1 MVLESKTA
9 LITGGASGIGAGI
22 ARKFNQSGARVA
34 ICDIDAPTGEKTA
47 QELGANARYYALDIA
62 NESSVNAAVDAIA
75 RDLGHID
82 ILVNNAGITNDKLI
96 LRMTESDWERVL
108 KINLTGTF
116 LVTRAVAKY
125 MIKQR
130 SGRIVN
136 IASIIGII
144 GNAGQANYA
153 ASKAGIIG
161 FTKSCAK
168 EFASRNI
175 TVNAIAPGFIQTRMT
190 DTLPEEAKNAYLKNI
205 PLNRFGT
212 PEDVANLAQFLASDD
227 AAYITGHV
235 VNLDGG
241 MVM

>member
-9 LITGGASGIGAGI
+9 MITGGASGIGAGI
-22 ARKFNQSGARVA
+22 ARKFSQSGARVA
-34 ICDIDAPTGEKTA
+34 ICDIDAQAGEKTA
-47 QELGANARYYALDIA
+47 QELGANVSFYALDIA
-62 NESSVNAAVDAIA
+62 NESSVNTAVDAIA
-75 RDLGHID
+75 RDLGRID

-96 LRMTESDWERVL
+96 LRMTESDWDRVL

-125 MIKQR
+125 MLKQR

-136 IASIIGII
+136 IASVIGII

-190 DTLPEEAKNAYLKNI
+190 ETLPEAAKNAYLKNI

-212 PEDVANLAQFLASDD
+212 PEDVANLARFLASDD

>member
-1 MVLESKTA
+1 MILESKTA

-22 ARKFNQSGARVA
+22 ARKFSREGSRVA
-34 ICDIDAPTGEKTA
+34 ICDIDAQTGEKTA
-47 QELGANARYYALDIA
+47 QELGPNARFYALDIA
-62 NESSVNAAVDAIA
+62 SESSVNAVVDNIA
-75 RDLGHID
+75 QDFGRID

-96 LRMTESDWERVL
+96 LRMTESDWDRVL

-116 LVTRAVAKY
+116 LATRAVAKY

-130 SGRIVN
+130 AGRIVN
-136 IASIIGII
+136 IASIVGII

-168 EFASRNI
+168 EFASRNV

-190 DTLPEEAKNAYLKNI
+190 EALSEEAKNAYLKSI

-212 PEDVANLAQFLASDD
+212 PEDVANLALFLVSD
-227 AAYITGHV
+227 AAGYITGHV

-241 MVM
+241 WAM

>member
-1 MVLESKTA
+1 MILESKIA
-9 LITGGASGIGAGI
+9 MITGGASGIGAGI
-22 ARKFNQSGARVA
+22 ARKFSQSGAHVA
-34 ICDIDAPTGEKTA
+34 ICDIDRSTGEKTA
-47 QELGANARYYALDIA
+47 QDLGPNTRFYELDISSEA
-62 NESSVNAAVDAIA
+62 SVNATVDNIA
-75 RDLGHID
+75 RDLGRID

-96 LRMTESDWERVL
+96 LRMTESDWDRVIR
-108 KINLTGTF
+108 INLTGTF
-116 LVTRAVAKY
+116 LVTRAVAKH

-130 SGRIVN
+130 AGRIVN
-136 IASIIGII
+136 IASVIGII

-161 FTKSCAK
+161 LTKSCAK
-168 EFASRNI
+168 EFASRCI

-190 DTLPEEAKNAYLKNI
+190 DILSEEAKNAYLKNI

-212 PEDVANLAQFLASDD
+212 PEDVANLARFLASDD

>member
-1 MVLESKTA
+1 MILESKTA

-22 ARKFNQSGARVA
+22 ARKFCQSGAKVA
-34 ICDIDAPTGEKTA
+34 ICDIDAQTGEKTA
-47 QELGANARYYALDIA
+47 QELGPNARFYALDIA
-62 NESSVNAAVDAIA
+62 SESSVNAVVDNIA
-75 RDLGHID
+75 QDFGRID

-96 LRMTESDWERVL
+96 LRMTESDWDRVL

-116 LVTRAVAKY
+116 LATRAVVKY

-130 SGRIVN
+130 AGRIVN
-136 IASIIGII
+136 IASIVGII

-168 EFASRNI
+168 EFASRNV

-190 DTLPEEAKNAYLKNI
+190 EALSEEAKNAYLKSI

-212 PEDVANLAQFLASDD
+212 PEDVANLALFLVSD
-227 AAYITGHV
+227 AAGYITGHV

-241 MVM
+241 WAM